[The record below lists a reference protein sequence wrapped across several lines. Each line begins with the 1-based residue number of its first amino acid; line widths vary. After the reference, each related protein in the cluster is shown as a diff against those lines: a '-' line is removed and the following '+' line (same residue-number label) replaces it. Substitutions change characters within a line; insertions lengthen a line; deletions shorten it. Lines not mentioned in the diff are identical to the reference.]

1 MKTLYSKFD
10 KKLISALPRALFEGR
25 IFVIQTEAEASR
37 AVDYLLASAVLG
49 VDTETRPSFRKGCT
63 NKVALLQVST
73 DDTCFLFR
81 LNHIG
86 VTESVKRL
94 LQDENVL
101 KVGLSLR
108 DDFASLHKRGEFE
121 PRAFLDLQ
129 DYVRAFGIE
138 DMSLQKLYANIFGQK
153 ISKGQRLTNWE
164 ADVLTEG
171 QKLYAATDAWACIRL
186 YRELETLK
194 ENNDYELISALPRAL
209 FEGRIF
215 VIQTEAEASRA
226 VDYLLAS
233 AVLGVDTE
241 TRPSF
246 RKGCTNKVALL
257 QVSTDDTCFLF
268 RLNHIGV
275 TESVKRLLQ
284 DENVLKVG
292 LSLRDDFA
300 SLHKRGEFEPRAFLD
315 LQDYVRAFGIED
327 MSLQKLYA
335 NIFGQKISKGQRLT
349 NWEAD
354 VLTEGQKLYAA
365 TDAWACIRLY
375 RELET
380 LKENN
385 DYELAVVQES

>member
-10 KKLISALPRALFEGR
+10 KKLIAALPRALFEGR

-49 VDTETRPSFRKGCT
+49 VDTETRPSFRKGCV
-63 NKVALLQVST
+63 NKVA
-73 DDTCFLFR
+73 
-81 LNHIG
+81 
-86 VTESVKRL
+86 
-94 LQDENVL
+94 
-101 KVGLSLR
+101 
-108 DDFASLHKRGEFE
+108 
-121 PRAFLDLQ
+121 
-129 DYVRAFGIE
+129 
-138 DMSLQKLYANIFGQK
+138 
-153 ISKGQRLTNWE
+153 
-164 ADVLTEG
+164 
-171 QKLYAATDAWACIRL
+171 
-186 YRELETLK
+186 
-194 ENNDYELISALPRAL
+194 
-209 FEGRIF
+209 
-215 VIQTEAEASRA
+215 
-226 VDYLLAS
+226 
-233 AVLGVDTE
+233 
-241 TRPSF
+241 
-246 RKGCTNKVALL
+246 
-257 QVSTDDTCFLF
+257 
-268 RLNHIGV
+268 
-275 TESVKRLLQ
+275 LLQ